1 MSVKQTHRNFILFIA
16 CFQVLVVCLFCIFVR
31 YDEPLDSLFHANRT
45 SGAVDNVMANQ
56 YHSKFCHCSVHDNE
70 TKNSPIHEFRVPH
83 KGQRV
88 F

>member
-16 CFQVLVVCLFCIFVR
+16 CFQVVVVCLFCIFVR

-56 YHSKFCHCSVHDNE
+56 YHSKFCHCSVHDRD
-70 TKNSPIHEFRVPH
+70 K
-83 KGQRV
+83 
-88 F
+88 

>member
-16 CFQVLVVCLFCIFVR
+16 CFQVVVVCLFCIFVR

-56 YHSKFCHCSVHDNE
+56 YHSKFCHCSVHDRE
-70 TKNSPIHEFRVPH
+70 KLPVRDI
-83 KGQRV
+83 KK
-88 F
+88 